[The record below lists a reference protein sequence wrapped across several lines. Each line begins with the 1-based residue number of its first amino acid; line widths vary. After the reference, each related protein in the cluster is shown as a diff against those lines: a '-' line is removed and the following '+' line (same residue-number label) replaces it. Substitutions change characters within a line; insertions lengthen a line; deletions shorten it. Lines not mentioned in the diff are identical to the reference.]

1 VTRVPNLT
9 VEVDSDTAVSV
20 MKLLDKLEDHDDVQ
34 SVATNVNF
42 TVEQLQALQS

>member
-1 VTRVPNLT
+1 
-9 VEVDSDTAVSV
+9 
-20 MKLLDKLEDHDDVQ
+20 LDKEAFTKDVNFLEQIEDHDDVQ

>member
-1 VTRVPNLT
+1 LT
-9 VEVDSDTAVSV
+9 VEVDSNTAVSV

-42 TVEQLQALQS
+42 TTEQLQAMQS